1 MSEPNGKLM
10 KAEEVSSELKQIL
23 DEKKDKHPTS
33 FFDIGKARQTIYSI
47 LMGFVL
53 KYFIEHTYNS
63 WEPITLLQ
71 GTIWW
76 MYILLL
82 TYFLIN
88 CFRFLF
94 GLVDLSNMTDSEFA
108 PTKEEWHITS
118 SIKNTLK
125 LFVINTGVFQLIIFS
140 FLVFALFPSLESSAT
155 AVNAK
160 SVSDNIQATFP
171 KVFHTFIIWNFWL
184 MLIDI
189 LCVLFYLIL
198 EQSEKVDDNE
208 KDQSVFWLIAGTFEL
223 LLSGVGYVATNDS
236 NNLNYSLIR
245 FVLIGLLAFNV
256 FEIIGGFKY
265 IGFYWSKFMA
275 KRAAKTNSQ

>member
-1 MSEPNGKLM
+1 MNEPNQKLM
-10 KAEEVSSELKQIL
+10 KAEDVSSELKKIM
-23 DEKKDKHPTS
+23 DENKDEHPTS

-53 KYFIEHTYNS
+53 KYFIEHTYIS
-63 WEPITLLQ
+63 WESILLLQ
-71 GTIWW
+71 GSFFW
-76 MYILLL
+76 MYIFLL

-108 PTKEEWHITS
+108 PTKEEWNITN

-140 FLVFALFPSLESSAT
+140 FLVFALFPTLESSET
-155 AVNAK
+155 ILNAK
-160 SVSDNIQATFP
+160 SVSEDIQASFP
-171 KVFHTFIIWNFWL
+171 KIFHTFIIWNFWL

-198 EQSEKVDDNE
+198 EHSEKVDNDE
-208 KDQSVFWLIAGTFEL
+208 KDQSVFWLIAGSFEL
-223 LLSGVGYVATNDS
+223 LISCVGYFATSDF
-236 NNLNYSLIR
+236 NNINYSLIW
-245 FVLIGLLAFNV
+245 FVLIGLLIFNV

-265 IGFYWSKFMA
+265 VGYCWSKFMT
-275 KRAAKTNSQ
+275 KRAEKSHA